1 LVMAVTC
8 VPMPP
13 DFFDLPERQM
23 MLPFIGRLPVNSQ
36 MRDIKF
42 FQLKGR
48 TEWPAARAKART
60 FFLNFFVSAPRICS
74 IGADDAITRRAAV
87 RAASLFPTALEL
99 VVHGGGAGAGR
110 RRADSSAEFPA

>member
-1 LVMAVTC
+1 MC

-42 FQLKGR
+42 FLKLR
-48 TEWPAARAKART
+48 VAKSSNETEHDK
-60 FFLNFFVSAPRICS
+60 NFYA
-74 IGADDAITRRAAV
+74 
-87 RAASLFPTALEL
+87 
-99 VVHGGGAGAGR
+99 
-110 RRADSSAEFPA
+110 